1 MRCTLLIPHLFWPR
15 GQADAVARGLELP
28 AFTQLL
34 ARASTERGS
43 ALTPEAWLCQAFEVE
58 RQQDWPIAPL
68 TLALDGGA
76 AGDSYWLR
84 ADPVHLRITRDRLQL
99 VDASLFDVMAEDAQ
113 ALVDKLNNHFDQV
126 GIEFHAPH
134 PKRWYVK
141 LPRVPELVTQSISE
155 AAGQE
160 VQHHL
165 PAGGE
170 ALAWHRMFNE
180 TQMLLH
186 EHPVNEEREARGEP
200 AINSVWF
207 WGGGTRC
214 AVRGRHFD
222 AVWSDD
228 AAAIALAAAAGVH
241 AAGVPA
247 NAAAWLEGAA
257 PSKGTFESHLV
268 VLDATASAVSYQD
281 SGAWRTALENLEAHW
296 FAPLRGALRSGAI
309 TELTLVALGEA
320 ASLRSEIRRSDLL
333 KFWRRPRALSAY
345 A

>member
-1 MRCTLLIPHLFWPR
+1 MRCTLLIPRLFWPR
-15 GQADAVARGLELP
+15 GQADEVARGLELP
-28 AFTQLL
+28 AFAQLL
-34 ARASTERGS
+34 ARGS
-43 ALTPEAWLCQAFEVE
+43 FDRTPALTPEAWLCQAFEVE

-68 TLALDGGA
+68 TLALDDAA
-76 AGDSYWLR
+76 AGDAYWLR
-84 ADPVHLRITRDRLQL
+84 ADPVHLRIARDRLQL
-99 VDASLFDVMAEDAQ
+99 VDASLFDVMPVDAQ
-113 ALVDKLNNHFDQV
+113 ALVEKLNRHFDQT
-126 GIEFHAPH
+126 GLEFRAPH

-141 LPRVPELVTQSISE
+141 LPRVPELVTHSISE

-160 VQHHL
+160 VQRHL

-186 EHPVNEEREARGEP
+186 EHPVNEAREARGEP

-228 AAAIALAAAAGVH
+228 AAAVALAAAAGAH
-241 AAGVPA
+241 AAAVHTDATAWLG
-247 NAAAWLEGAA
+247 AAAA
-257 PSKGTFESHLV
+257 SKGSFESHLV
-268 VLDATASAVSYQD
+268 VLEATARAVAYQD
-281 SGAWRTALENLEAHW
+281 TAAWRTALQNLETRW
-296 FAPLRGALRSGAI
+296 FGPLRGALRSGTLA
-309 TELTLVALGEA
+309 ELTLVALGDEA
-320 ASLRSEIRRSDLL
+320 SVRCVIRRTDLL
-333 KFWRRPRALSAY
+333 KFWRRPGKLSAY

>member
-34 ARASTERGS
+34 ARASAERGS

-68 TLALDGGA
+68 TLALDQGA
-76 AGDSYWLR
+76 AEDAYWLR

-99 VDASLFDVMAEDAQ
+99 VDASLFDVVGEDAQ
-113 ALVDKLNNHFDQV
+113 ALVDTLNNHFNQV

-141 LPRVPELVTQSISE
+141 LPCVPELVTHSISE
-155 AAGQE
+155 AAGQDL
-160 VQHHL
+160 QPHL
-165 PAGGE
+165 PRGGD
-170 ALAWHRMFNE
+170 ALAWHRIFNE
-180 TQMLLH
+180 AQMLLH
-186 EHPVNEEREARGEP
+186 EHPVNEQRQVRGEP

-222 AVWSDD
+222 AAWSDD
-228 AAAIALAAAAGVH
+228 AAAIALAAAAGAH
-241 AAGVPA
+241 AAAVPA
-247 NAAAWLEGAA
+247 NAGNWLKEAA
-257 PSKGTFESHLV
+257 PSKGASDSHLV
-268 VLDATASAVSYQD
+268 VLDATAGAVSYQD
-281 SGAWRTALENLEAHW
+281 SAAWRTALENLESHW
-296 FAPLRGALRSGAI
+296 FAPLRAALRNGALA
-309 TELTLVALGEA
+309 ELTLVALGDA
-320 ASLRSEIRRSDLL
+320 GSLRFTIRPSDLR

-345 A
+345 S